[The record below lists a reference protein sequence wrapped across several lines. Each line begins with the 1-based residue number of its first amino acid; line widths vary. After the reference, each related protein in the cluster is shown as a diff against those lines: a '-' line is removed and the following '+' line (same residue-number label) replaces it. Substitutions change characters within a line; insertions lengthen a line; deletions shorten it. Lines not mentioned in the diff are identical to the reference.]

1 MNGNSRRDAAR
12 VLGTALAA
20 LCISAGTAAAQ
31 STTDV
36 MWACYVPN
44 SGTVYRVRTT
54 DTKENCASHV
64 HVLFSWNGAG
74 APGPQGPQGEPGPT
88 GPQGPQGLQGEA
100 GAAGAAGAVGPTG
113 PQGPQGLQ
121 GAAGAAGATGEAGPQ
136 GAPGPTGPQGLQG
149 VQGNVGP
156 AGAAGPTGPMGPKG
170 DPGPPGL
177 PGPQGPKGDQGPPGP
192 PGMSGYQIVSVTTP
206 LTTAPDQGITA
217 FCPAGKRAVGGGF
230 NSFSTSPAYPHPQ
243 FASSQPTPSGDGWAV
258 KAGWQT
264 GTITWQL
271 TAYAVCVYVAP

>member
-1 MNGNSRRDAAR
+1 MNGNPRRDAAR

-74 APGPQGPQGEPGPT
+74 APGPQGPAGPQGEPGPT
-88 GPQGPQGLQGEA
+88 GPQGL
-100 GAAGAAGAVGPTG
+100 
-113 PQGPQGLQ
+113 QGLQ

-149 VQGNVGP
+149 LQGVQGDVGP
-156 AGAAGPTGPMGPKG
+156 AGAAGPTGPVGPKG
-170 DPGPPGL
+170 DMGPPGPPGL
-177 PGPQGPKGDQGPPGP
+177 PGPKGDQGPPGP

-206 LTTAPDQGITA
+206 LSTAPDQGITA

-264 GTITWQL
+264 GTIAWQL